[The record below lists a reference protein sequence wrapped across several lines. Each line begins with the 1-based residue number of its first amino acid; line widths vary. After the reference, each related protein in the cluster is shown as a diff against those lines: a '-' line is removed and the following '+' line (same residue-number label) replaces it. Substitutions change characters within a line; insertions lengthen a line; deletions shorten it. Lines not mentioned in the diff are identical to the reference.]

1 MFKEF
6 AKQVEDATTQILA
19 EGAVSS
25 DNVFSGLEEYVRH
38 IVSIQDAAQR
48 KQACVNLAALAFL
61 GFDAE

>member
-6 AKQVEDATTQILA
+6 ARQVEDATTQILA

-25 DNVFSGLEEYVRH
+25 DNVFSGLEEYVKH
-38 IVSIQDAAQR
+38 VLTIQDMAQR

-61 GFDAE
+61 GFSAE